1 MNCCG
6 CGACLESCPTGALSH
21 DDDKVVALDSSQ
33 CNHCMLCLDACRYG
47 CISSIGFSLS
57 AESAVKLLLKDKAFY
72 ENTGGGVTISGGEPL
87 FQHQFVAAVFRELK
101 SQGVHTALDTSGYAS

>member
-1 MNCCG
+1 MKCRG

-47 CISSIGFSLS
+47 CISGIGFSLS
-57 AESAVKLLLKDKAFY
+57 AEGAVKLLFKDKAIY
-72 ENTGGGVTISGGEPL
+72 ENTGAGLRFPAANPSSSTSSWPL
-87 FQHQFVAAVFRELK
+87 FSE
-101 SQGVHTALDTSGYAS
+101 S